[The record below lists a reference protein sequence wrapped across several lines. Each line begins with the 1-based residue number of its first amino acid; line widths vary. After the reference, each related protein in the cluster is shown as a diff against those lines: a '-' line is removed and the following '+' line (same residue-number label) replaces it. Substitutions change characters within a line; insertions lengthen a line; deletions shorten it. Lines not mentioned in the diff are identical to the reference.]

1 MNPIYI
7 IFICVLFFLYLWV
20 LYNVPVLAVGVKH
33 LRRTNLKKNKP
44 KSNPNKLPT
53 FSIVVPVR
61 NEERVVGRLLKA
73 LFKLDYP
80 PEKKEI
86 IIVEDGSIDK
96 TPWICKNH
104 AKRHP
109 ECIKFIRQ
117 SISNGKP
124 SALNCAL
131 KHARGEIV
139 AVFDADNVPE
149 PDVLLRAAE
158 YFEDSSIAA
167 VQGTP
172 CAINADENMLTKF
185 ISYEEAV
192 RFQAYFQGKDAL
204 GLFVPLTGSC
214 QFIRR
219 TVIEE
224 VGGWD
229 EESLSE
235 DMEMSARLTQRG
247 YTVKYAPDI
256 RSWQENP
263 ANLTQ
268 FVKQRIRWFRGEME
282 TALKYGRLVTKPNRK
297 NIDAEMTLI
306 GPYMFILCL
315 LSYFML
321 LQTLLVPVQQ
331 NFVFVTVNQIIFLIT
346 MIPLFLIGVALI
358 YVTKPRRTANL
369 LWLPFIYAYWTLQ
382 NVLAFYALLQ
392 IVFRRPKKWT
402 KTVKNGMTCSRDFKE
417 ILQSS
422 VVLEQTVS

>member
-1 MNPIYI
+1 MNPVYI
-7 IFICVLFFLYLWV
+7 MFICLLFFLYVWV
-20 LYNVPVLAVGVKH
+20 LYNVPVLAVGVRH
-33 LRRTNLKKNKP
+33 LKRRSLRKKKTE
-44 KSNPNKLPT
+44 SNPEKLPT

-61 NEERVVGRLLKA
+61 DEERVVNRLLKA

-86 IIVEDGSIDK
+86 IIVEDGSLDK
-96 TPWICKNH
+96 TPEICRKH

-109 ECIKFIRQ
+109 NCIKFIRQ
-117 SISNGKP
+117 STSNGKP

-131 KHARGEIV
+131 KYARGEIV

-158 YFEDSSIAA
+158 HFEDSSIAA

-172 CAINADENMLTKF
+172 CAINANENMLTKF

-219 TVIEE
+219 NVLEE

-235 DMEMSARLTQRG
+235 DMEMSAKLTQG
-247 YTVKYAPDI
+247 GHTVKYAADI

-263 ANLTQ
+263 ADLTQ
-268 FVKQRIRWFRGEME
+268 FVKQRARWFRGCME
-282 TALKYGRLVTKPNRK
+282 VALMYGRLLRSFSRK
-297 NIDAEMTLI
+297 SVDAEITLV
-306 GPYMFILCL
+306 GPYMLAPSLIGYLIALYTF
-315 LSYFML
+315 
-321 LQTLLVPVQQ
+321 LVPVEYDP
-331 NFVFVTVNQIIFLIT
+331 VFAVMTQVTTVFTTATLV
-346 MIPLFLIGVALI
+346 LVGIGLI
-358 YVTKPRRTANL
+358 YVTTPRKITNL
-369 LWLPFIYAYWTLQ
+369 LWLPFLYAYWSLQ
-382 NVLAFYALLQ
+382 TFIAVYALIQ
-392 IVFRRPKKWT
+392 IVLRKPRRWAKTKKT
-402 KTVKNGMTCSRDFKE
+402 GAIANHDVRG
-417 ILQSS
+417 
-422 VVLEQTVS
+422 